1 MKIKSLYV
9 DNFKSMN
16 DFQMIF
22 DDYVIIIG
30 NNSVGKTTL
39 LHVLDFLHYACIYD
53 LDKYMEERG
62 FKPSELLSQFSNKK
76 SITARITFDNNGND
90 IHWEVTFSVS
100 KNNIAI
106 SQEKV
111 FSSERNFL
119 EITSKFTEVYSYI
132 AKENK
137 KFNKLPLNSSYI
149 KYFVDEKEYPI
160 LSAIRNFF
168 VYSNFCDLLSPSDMR
183 KPNRYESDD
192 IGQKGAFLS
201 GYIKNLNQEERNSL
215 VKDIKKY
222 FLPISNL
229 KIVSS
234 GRGWFR
240 LTVGEVF
247 DDNNIEVSAS
257 QVSDGLLRLI
267 AMFSL
272 KYAKR
277 SNDFDGG
284 LLVLDEIEDGINTE
298 NLEGLYEAFRDMS
311 KSGIQV
317 VITTH
322 STVLLDYAKPTEI
335 WYAARR
341 DNGFLEIVP
350 MKHIKHLME
359 MLDDRYPGEAV
370 LSTDD
375 RSIRNSL
382 LEYLEAKIENDT
394 EVKNK

>member
-16 DFQMIF
+16 DFQMNF

-39 LHVLDFLHYACIYD
+39 LHVLDFLHYACVYD

-76 SITARITFDNNGND
+76 SITARITFDNNGID
-90 IHWEVTFSVS
+90 INWEVTFSVS

-111 FSSERNFL
+111 YTSERSFL
-119 EITSKFTEVYSYI
+119 EIKSKFTEVYSNI

-137 KFNKLPLNSSYI
+137 MFNKLPLNSSYI
-149 KYFVDEKEYPI
+149 KYFGEEKEYPI
-160 LSAIRNFF
+160 LSAIRSFF

-240 LTVGEVF
+240 LTVGETF
-247 DDNNIEVSAS
+247 DDNNIEVSS
-257 QVSDGLLRLI
+257 SHISDGLLRLI

-277 SNDFDGG
+277 SDDYKGG

-298 NLEGLYEAFRDMS
+298 NLEGLYNAFKELSMS
-311 KSGIQV
+311 GLQV

-322 STVLLDYAKPTEI
+322 STVLLDYAEPSEI

-341 DNGFLEIVP
+341 NNGFLEIVP
-350 MKHIKHLME
+350 IKHIKHLMTK
-359 MLDDRYPGEAV
+359 LDNRYPGEAI
-370 LSTDD
+370 LSTNDF
-375 RSIRNSL
+375 SIRKSL
-382 LEYLEAKIENDT
+382 LEYLEVKDKNDS
-394 EVKNK
+394 EV